1 MLHEEL
7 TEKILEACFEV
18 SNELGV
24 GFVESV
30 YQKATMIAVRDK
42 NLHVEA
48 EVPLNV
54 DFRDKNVG
62 QFFADLLVEKKVILE
77 LKAVR
82 ELAPEH
88 EAQIIN
94 YLHAT
99 GMDVGLLLNFGKSRL
114 QFRRFDRRKRTD

>member
-18 SNELGV
+18 SNELGT

-30 YQKATMIAVRDK
+30 YQKATLIAVREK
-42 NLHVEA
+42 NLRVEA
-48 EVPLNV
+48 EVPLAV
-54 DFRDKNVG
+54 TFRGQNVG
-62 QFFADLLVEKKVILE
+62 QFFADLLVDGKVIIE

-88 EAQIIN
+88 EAQTIN

-99 GMDVGLLLNFGKSRL
+99 GMDVGLLVNFGKPRL
-114 QFRRFDRRKRTD
+114 QYRRFDRRPRE